1 MIVPVPP
8 YSHVSSEIF
17 PYFGMLQRR
26 CFLFLAVGT
35 TSHCYTNLTRRIG
48 QLASGREASET
59 SKSFDSRGDLGRTR
73 LRALS
78 SVLPTKAVLLTSDI
92 KYLQKLIKML

>member
-8 YSHVSSEIF
+8 YCHVSSEIF
-17 PYFGMLQRR
+17 PYLECCKAGGF
-26 CFLFLAVGT
+26 FLAVGA
-35 TSHCYTNLTRRIG
+35 TSHCYTNLTRPIG
-48 QLASGREASET
+48 QLASGRGASET
-59 SKSFDSRGDLGRTR
+59 SKSFDSRRDLGRTR

-78 SVLPTKAVLLTSDI
+78 SVLHTKAVLLTSDI